1 MIVYMCDIK
10 ECNNFKKR
18 EEQMN
23 KITIRTNSGRTIDK
37 LVCDNCLNKILTLLD
52 SEEACEYKKDT
63 KELNVEKAPVI
74 TKEEDTGA
82 EKEHVV
88 TKAPVMAKAT
98 DSNVEKHIT
107 HVGGA
112 NTEKAPVIVEETK
125 ETGNN
130 IEKHVTHVGGAKG
143 KRQIE
148 QQTLEDKVRNYGID
162 NLEFEYTT
170 GACSIDE
177 LAEKIGVRAASLR
190 VFLSHNN
197 IRKTRKRN
205 IDAVEKDIETASN
218 ESKADI
224 KSEPKRAILSGKQL
238 EKFETEVEVKSG
250 ICLTCAYRNKGDGA
264 CDYTLK
270 TGKGRRGGKNRCMHY
285 VNLGEIQ

>member
-10 ECNNFKKR
+10 RCNNFKKR
-18 EEQMN
+18 EEHMN

-63 KELNVEKAPVI
+63 KQNIE
-74 TKEEDTGA
+74 TDA
-82 EKEHVV
+82 EKEPKV
-88 TKAPVMAKAT
+88 TKEADT
-98 DSNVEKHIT
+98 DAEKEPKVTKEAASSIEKHIT

-112 NTEKAPVIVEETK
+112 NTEKEHVIAEETK
-125 ETGNN
+125 EAGNN

-162 NLEFEYTT
+162 KLELEYTT
-170 GACSIDE
+170 GECSIDE
-177 LAEKIGVRAASLR
+177 LAEKIGVKAASLR
-190 VFLSHNN
+190 VFLSRNN

-205 IDAVEKDIETASN
+205 IDAVEKDIATVSN

-224 KSEPKRAILSGKQL
+224 KGEPKRAILSGKQL